1 MAESSDAEGPG
12 GTVYLS
18 AIFERIYYYE
28 NDYLLQDKQEAEW
41 NKEFQS
47 SIRRKYPDAY
57 DPSFGLGCGMRV
69 SMEAVNRNIEEI
81 IRRNQAENWRV
92 VFMDWVPTW
101 HQDDA
106 SEGEEEIFGP
116 KAEEA
121 LNAWRGKHRIEDRGA
136 IAKTLM
142 LMVQTA
148 LVLQAFDPGPVDGVF
163 GKRTLAAIA
172 AWQTIQ
178 GFPEGAELAGLIAA
192 ILRAALVLEGYDPG
206 PVEEMLGPS
215 AIKAAQAWAPSYEQA
230 ARNQGSR
237 DRLDRLSPPTS
248 WRTVPHAMDCVSL
261 VRSGG
266 AGNYQFIRNNCDFK
280 LDVHWCYTDRPDDND
295 FCAPGPAGLGY
306 MDRVGHKATRRGVG
320 PDYYGDSDGLRAR
333 ETSPKRLEL
342 GAIRYIACGHRPLRN
357 AQEYVTEWDA
367 HNGRF
372 RCLANA
378 PEQDDGTPAEGTA
391 E

>member
-1 MAESSDAEGPG
+1 MAG
-12 GTVYLS
+12 
-18 AIFERIYYYE
+18 
-28 NDYLLQDKQEAEW
+28 
-41 NKEFQS
+41 
-47 SIRRKYPDAY
+47 
-57 DPSFGLGCGMRV
+57 
-69 SMEAVNRNIEEI
+69 
-81 IRRNQAENWRV
+81 
-92 VFMDWVPTW
+92 
-101 HQDDA
+101 
-106 SEGEEEIFGP
+106 
-116 KAEEA
+116 
-121 LNAWRGKHRIEDRGA
+121 RIEDRGA

-215 AIKAAQAWAPSYEQA
+215 AIEAAQAWAPSYEQA
-230 ARNQGSR
+230 TRNQGSR

-306 MDRVGHKATRRGVG
+306 MDRVGHKATRRGAG

-342 GAIRYIACGHRPLRN
+342 GAIRYIACGHRPLRTHRN
-357 AQEYVTEWDA
+357 TSPSGTHTMAVSGAWRTPRSRTMELRPR
-367 HNGRF
+367 GRPSSL
-372 RCLANA
+372 RRVWNRI
-378 PEQDDGTPAEGTA
+378 PDDVRGQIHRSCPWKRRSCRPGNWPSGLRTPGATLSRKPRFAGFSRPTT
-391 E
+391 

>member
-1 MAESSDAEGPG
+1 MTRNDPIWTWLLTSLGSLRISRSFGWRCPSTGEIPRILHGEVRRG
-12 GTVYLS
+12 GRAWWHRL
-18 AIFERIYYYE
+18 FECDLRGIHYE
-28 NDYLLQDKQEAEW
+28 NDYLLQNKLEAEW
-41 NKEFQS
+41 DKEFRS
-47 SIRRKYPDAY
+47 SIRRKYPDAS
-57 DPSFGLGCGMRV
+57 DASLGWGCVMWV
-69 SMEAVNRNIEEI
+69 AMEHVNRNREEI
-81 IRRNQAENWRV
+81 IREYQAKNWRI

-206 PVEEMLGPS
+206 PVGKMLGPS
-215 AIKAAQAWAPSYEQA
+215 AIETAQAWAPSYEQA
-230 ARNQGSR
+230 TRNQGSR

-266 AGNYQFIRNNCDFK
+266 ARQLSIHQEQLR
-280 LDVHWCYTDRPDDND
+280 LQ
-295 FCAPGPAGLGY
+295 A
-306 MDRVGHKATRRGVG
+306 RRALVLHRQARRQRL
-320 PDYYGDSDGLRAR
+320 LRAW
-333 ETSPKRLEL
+333 SG
-342 GAIRYIACGHRPLRN
+342 GAWLHGPSWP
-357 AQEYVTEWDA
+357 QSDS
-367 HNGRF
+367 
-372 RCLANA
+372 
-378 PEQDDGTPAEGTA
+378 
-391 E
+391 

>member
-1 MAESSDAEGPG
+1 MEFLSSMRRKDPDASDASIGWGCTMWVSKEADY
-12 GTVYLS
+12 YL
-18 AIFERIYYYE
+18 YY
-28 NDYLLQDKQEAEW
+28 
-41 NKEFQS
+41 
-47 SIRRKYPDAY
+47 
-57 DPSFGLGCGMRV
+57 
-69 SMEAVNRNIEEI
+69 VNRNAEELF
-81 IRRNQAENWRV
+81 RHREDLFREYQAKNWRV
-92 VFMDWVPTW
+92 VILDWVPSNTW

-206 PVEEMLGPS
+206 PVGEMLGPS
-215 AIKAAQAWAPSYEQA
+215 AIEAAQAWAPSYEQA

-237 DRLDRLSPPTS
+237 DRFDRLSPPTS
-248 WRTVPHAMDCVSL
+248 WRTVPHAKDCVSL

-306 MDRVGHKATRRGVG
+306 MDRVGHKATRRGAG